1 MVGMHMY
8 QKHILDLLRSSKQL
22 RYKDLQPDGV
32 ESSHFKY
39 HLDQLQHDGLV
50 TRVDRGV
57 YALTE
62 KGKAAVDRLSIGRI
76 NPHQTPKVITYT
88 LLERDDHYYLYRK
101 NKEPFLG
108 TVNMIAGKVHLD
120 ERTYDAAV
128 REVQEKAG
136 LVVVDLEH
144 KVVAEVRI
152 HENDQLVSHFVA
164 YVFIASFNGD
174 VSMLEEIAPT
184 DLIKRADLAS
194 DLLPLIAAVQAGERY
209 VDLDLTI

>member
-1 MVGMHMY
+1 MY
-8 QKHILDLLRSSKQL
+8 QKHILDLLRGSKQL

-39 HLDQLQHDGLV
+39 HLDQLQQDGLV
-50 TRVDRGV
+50 ARVGRGV
-57 YALTE
+57 YTLTG
-62 KGKAAVDRLSIGRI
+62 KGKAAVDRLSVDRI

-88 LLERDDHYYLYRK
+88 LLKRGGRYYMYRK

-108 TVNMIAGKVHLD
+108 TLNMIAGKVHLD

-136 LVVVDLEH
+136 LGVIDLEH

-164 YVFIASFNGD
+164 YVFAADFDGD
-174 VSMLEEIAPT
+174 PSVLEEIAPT
-184 DLIKRADLAS
+184 DLIKRTDLAP
-194 DLLPLIAAVQAGERY
+194 DLLSLIAAMRAGERY
-209 VDLDLTI
+209 VYLDLAI